1 MPPPSKPIEKAA
13 KDPEY
18 DVTDA
23 LAGTGVDLRAE
34 EQYAADLFAGA
45 FAQDAK
51 TGLPANP
58 PGSKA
63 SFYGAGFVNQAGL
76 PTDGRSQEEIA
87 AEFAKRAWEEA
98 AHRLG
103 SIRSNELKTPF
114 LEVNVLHHKA
124 DKIAKEHG
132 LTLNLDLKNV
142 PQIGKLRHPQEFQ
155 QPRITVETKTGP
167 DGALVITR
175 GSWIPHD
182 AYLADQMAL
191 LSIATKHRLRG
202 MLEEANS
209 VARIRQTT
217 SHGEVP
223 EEWADVA
230 VPLKSAVESAQEG
243 AEGSA
248 AVPANPL
255 KRSFDAT
262 KTGGRLGQNHLTT
275 AMRDSGKT
283 DRQVEESRLKKR
295 QKRLHPETATGSR
308 AGSAAPG
315 TPGSVAPEMELKA
328 PSKKEQ
334 KKGAAKMAH
343 DANSTASAN
352 QTLNTLMGGFGGK
365 KKKKAYSWMTGGGS
379 GASTPRA
386 NTQDS
391 GAASAQP
398 GSKAPEKTV
407 FTQEGKNRLGTWRE
421 DTEKG
426 KNIQLRDWVAVL
438 EMDGIDVKALQA
450 AYIKLDSS
458 TPK

>member
-1 MPPPSKPIEKAA
+1 MPPNKRPRTSPGPQSQPASPYVQSPYAMSPQAQTAPQSAVASPSYSNLPSPAPQQQYATPYTNGNVATPSAPSPAPSPAPLQSTGLHLPDTRQPMTPGSTTPITPTLPNHQNHQYTTATMAPITGPPAPSTATTGLMPPPSKPIEKAA

-255 KRSFDAT
+255 KRMKLPISVL
-262 KTGGRLGQNHLTT
+262 RLLLT
-275 AMRDSGKT
+275 RI
-283 DRQVEESRLKKR
+283 RRL
-295 QKRLHPETATGSR
+295 
-308 AGSAAPG
+308 
-315 TPGSVAPEMELKA
+315 
-328 PSKKEQ
+328 
-334 KKGAAKMAH
+334 
-343 DANSTASAN
+343 
-352 QTLNTLMGGFGGK
+352 
-365 KKKKAYSWMTGGGS
+365 
-379 GASTPRA
+379 
-386 NTQDS
+386 
-391 GAASAQP
+391 
-398 GSKAPEKTV
+398 
-407 FTQEGKNRLGTWRE
+407 
-421 DTEKG
+421 
-426 KNIQLRDWVAVL
+426 I
-438 EMDGIDVKALQA
+438 
-450 AYIKLDSS
+450 
-458 TPK
+458 